1 MMATAT
7 ASEIAAYMGGGVL
20 LCIMCEFAFIIG
32 VEWWCEMFARRNERR
47 EPQKRGGL
55 TMASTGGNVQ
65 ASKSPLAVRN
75 AAGGVRREG
84 FACPSLI
91 APHRSGI
98 CANRRATR
106 RLFDL
111 SPASVAPHN
120 PQCSVSL
127 AAGAGFSISTLAAEV
142 LPKRERTIGA
152 RAQNPRIVPA
162 HGAGGVLPDHANPP
176 RAQEA
181 DAPLAC
187 LAQRADRWGGSRQ
200 TLQGGAK

>member
-1 MMATAT
+1 
-7 ASEIAAYMGGGVL
+7 
-20 LCIMCEFAFIIG
+20 
-32 VEWWCEMFARRNERR
+32 
-47 EPQKRGGL
+47 
-55 TMASTGGNVQ
+55 MASTGGNVQ

-127 AAGAGFSISTLAAEV
+127 AAGAGFLISAIERVTPTETGASRTRSGQPATLAAEV

-162 HGAGGVLPDHANPP
+162 HGAGGVLPDHANSRRR
-176 RAQEA
+176 RAA
-181 DAPLAC
+181 DARLSDLATMRRA
-187 LAQRADRWGGSRQ
+187 LAGFSA
-200 TLQGGAK
+200 TFQGGRHDD